1 MAFEAL
7 ARLRSV
13 SAVADEMNVTP
24 SAVSHRIRKLESEI
38 GHTLFSR
45 GDFSLTDV
53 GKQYLTKVRIAIR
66 ALERPSELT
75 IENNRR
81 LRLKISAPP
90 TFSRQILLP
99 TLGQFQSVHPHID
112 IAISVTIPFFNIT
125 AEQADI
131 DVRFGTLEEESY
143 LQKVS
148 LMQDR
153 IFPVC
158 SPGYRDTHG
167 LSGGFNTEATISGC
181 SLIRT
186 PLEPWRTWFDY
197 CGLAISEPVEGWQFN
212 DIGLSLEAA
221 ASGYGVALARE
232 KLSGPWLQSG
242 RLIPLSSK
250 AVTSPHQHYLCWR
263 SGTLERRECSDFV
276 EWLMASI
283 SL

>member
-38 GHTLFSR
+38 GHALFSR

-66 ALERPSELT
+66 ALESPSDLA

-99 TLGQFQSVHPHID
+99 ILGQFQSVHPHID

-158 SPGYRDTHG
+158 SPIH
-167 LSGGFNTEATISGC
+167 
-181 SLIRT
+181 RT
-186 PLEPWRTWFDY
+186 
-197 CGLAISEPVEGWQFN
+197 
-212 DIGLSLEAA
+212 
-221 ASGYGVALARE
+221 
-232 KLSGPWLQSG
+232 
-242 RLIPLSSK
+242 
-250 AVTSPHQHYLCWR
+250 
-263 SGTLERRECSDFV
+263 
-276 EWLMASI
+276 
-283 SL
+283 